1 MAKQP
6 RVPGTPAE
14 TPSDET
20 PASAPVVVAAEP
32 SGDLPNAIDVNSRAI
47 RGPVLTKQGWVVPD
61 EDWQK
66 ANPAE
71 FKALLG

>member
-1 MAKQP
+1 MATKP
-6 RVPGTPAE
+6 RVPGTPAQ
-14 TPSDET
+14 TPSDEA
-20 PASAPVVVAAEP
+20 PAIASVVCAD
-32 SGDLPNAIDVNSRAI
+32 GDLPNSIDINPRAI